1 MSVDVPLA
9 SPAPLPRAADLA
21 ARIGAVLAAR
31 ARIALDDRAGRPAA
45 VLLVLYDRDE
55 RPHIILTKRATDLPA
70 HPGQVSLPGG
80 QRDPEDRDLRTTAL
94 RETFEEL
101 GIDPAAVAIV
111 GELDDVATFQ
121 SQFIVTPVVGVLDAT
136 PQPQPNPGE
145 IARVLEIPVAEILA
159 IDVALPPQPS
169 LRELRYPLDGEDV
182 WGATARILRDFA
194 AIARDATADAS
205 G

>member
-1 MSVDVPLA
+1 MPLDVPLA

-21 ARIGAVLAAR
+21 ARIAGVLAAR
-31 ARIALDDRAGRPAA
+31 ERLVLDDRSGRPAA
-45 VLLVLYDRDE
+45 VLVPLYDRDE
-55 RPHIILTKRATDLPA
+55 RPHIILTKRATNLPA

-80 QRDPEDRDLRTTAL
+80 QRDPEDPDLRTTAL

-121 SQFIVTPVVGVLDAT
+121 SQFIVTPVLGVLDAAA
-136 PQPQPNPGE
+136 QPRPNPGE
-145 IARVLEIPVAEILA
+145 IDRVMEVPVADILA
-159 IDVALPPQPS
+159 IDASLPAEPS

-182 WGATARILRDFA
+182 WGATARILRGFA
-194 AIARDATADAS
+194 AIARDALADA
-205 G
+205 GA

>member
-1 MSVDVPLA
+1 M
-9 SPAPLPRAADLA
+9 
-21 ARIGAVLAAR
+21 
-31 ARIALDDRAGRPAA
+31 
-45 VLLVLYDRDE
+45 
-55 RPHIILTKRATDLPA
+55 
-70 HPGQVSLPGG
+70 SLPGG
-80 QRDPEDRDLRTTAL
+80 QRDPEDPDLRTTAL

-101 GIDPAAVAIV
+101 GIDPVAVAIV

-159 IDVALPPQPS
+159 IDAALPARPS
-169 LRELRYPLDGEDV
+169 LRELRYRLDGEDV

-194 AIARDATADAS
+194 AIARDATADA
-205 G
+205 GG